1 MKEGKER
8 QSTDS
13 INYRNDAAPAGAV
26 TTMGA
31 GYGGGLYRILF
42 RREKSGDLIEGVST
56 E

>member
-1 MKEGKER
+1 MNEGKDR

-13 INYRNDAAPAGAV
+13 INYRNDAAAAA

-56 E
+56 D